1 MTHQLIERVFM
12 SKLGNPILAEKDD
25 AAKLRDS
32 YCDWCFTTDSFVVK
46 PLFFPGGDI
55 GRLAVCG
62 TVNDLCVAGA
72 TPAFLSAGFIIEEGF
87 ETRRLHDIV
96 DSMKAAALESGVQIV
111 AGDTKVVER
120 GGADGLYINTAGL
133 GKIPPGRKISANMA
147 RPGDA
152 IIVSGTVGQH
162 GAAVMLARGEIPF
175 RGRIESD
182 VSPVRALTS
191 ALLKACP
198 EIHVMRDPTRGGL
211 ATVLNEIARQSG
223 VTMLINEQSIPVSRE
238 VDSLC
243 QLLGLDPLYLACEGR
258 VVVFLPAPL
267 ASKALEALRR
277 LPGGRNAALIGEVS
291 GRVPRWDE
299 DVEWEGARGGGTGW
313 RGEVAGRR
321 GDAAWQRGE
330 VAGRRGEVA
339 GRRGEVAGQVE
350 LGIELAGSV
359 GLAARVGQVGQVR
372 QVRNTGQVG
381 QVVLKTTAGGYR
393 PLPMLAG
400 EPIPRIC

>member
-1 MTHQLIERVFM
+1 MEREGVVLSLISLSHGSGGELTHQLIDRVFM
-12 SKLGNPILAEKDD
+12 SKLGNPILAEMDD
-25 AAKLRDS
+25 AARLRDS

-72 TPAFLSAGFIIEEGF
+72 VPAFLSAGFIIEEGF
-87 ETRRLHDIV
+87 ETRRLHDVV
-96 DSMKAAALESGVQIV
+96 DSMKEAALESGVQVV
-111 AGDTKVVER
+111 AGDTKVVEK
-120 GGADGLYINTAGL
+120 GAADGLYINTAGI
-133 GKIPPGRKISANMA
+133 GKIPPGRKISASMA

-162 GAAVMLARGEIPF
+162 GAAVMLARGEMSF

-182 VSPVRALTS
+182 VNPLRALTN
-191 ALLKACP
+191 ALLNACP

-211 ATVLNEIARQSG
+211 ATVLNEIARQSA
-223 VTMLINEQSIPVSRE
+223 VSMLINEQSIPVSSE
-238 VDSLC
+238 VDSIC

-258 VVVFLPAPL
+258 VVIFLPAPL
-267 ASKALEALRR
+267 ASKALETLRR
-277 LPGGRNAALIGEVS
+277 LPAGRKAAIIGEVS
-291 GRVPRWDE
+291 GRAQRWDG
-299 DVEWEGARGGGTGW
+299 GAGW
-313 RGEVAGRR
+313 QGAGR
-321 GDAAWQRGE
+321 
-330 VAGRRGEVA
+330 
-339 GRRGEVAGQVE
+339 
-350 LGIELAGSV
+350 
-359 GLAARVGQVGQVR
+359 
-372 QVRNTGQVG
+372 QVG

>member
-1 MTHQLIERVFM
+1 MTYQLIERVFM

-72 TPAFLSAGFIIEEGF
+72 APAFLSAGFIIEEGF
-87 ETRRLHDIV
+87 ETGRLHDIV
-96 DSMKAAALESGVQIV
+96 DSMKEAALESDIQVV
-111 AGDTKVVER
+111 AADTKVVEK
-120 GGADGLYINTAGL
+120 GSADGLYINTAGL
-133 GKIPPGRKISANMA
+133 GKIPPGRKISAYMA

-152 IIVSGTVGQH
+152 IIVTGTVGQH
-162 GAAVMLARGEIPF
+162 GAAVMLARGDMPF

-182 VSPVRALTS
+182 VNPVRSLTK
-191 ALLKACP
+191 ALLEACP

-211 ATVLNEIARQSG
+211 ATVLNEIARQSA
-223 VTMLINEQSIPVSRE
+223 VSMLINEQKIPVSSE

-243 QLLGLDPLYLACEGR
+243 RLLGLDPLYLACEGR
-258 VVVFLPAPL
+258 VVIFLPAPS
-267 ASKALEALRR
+267 ASRALEVLHR
-277 LPGGRNAALIGEVS
+277 LPAGRDAAIIGEVS
-291 GRVPRWDE
+291 GRAQRWN
-299 DVEWEGARGGGTGW
+299 
-313 RGEVAGRR
+313 
-321 GDAAWQRGE
+321 GDAGWGG
-330 VAGRRGEVA
+330 AGLRD
-339 GRRGEVAGQVE
+339 
-350 LGIELAGSV
+350 
-359 GLAARVGQVGQVR
+359 GQVR
-372 QVRNTGQVG
+372 QGGQLGQVGQVG

-400 EPIPRIC
+400 DPIPRIC